1 VKVSLVG
8 SGDVDVNNI
17 ETQQAELDLV
27 GSGDI
32 NMFFTNSG
40 RVESRVVG
48 SGDITLKGSV
58 KEMKNNVR
66 GSGDIDTDE
75 LLIK

>member
-1 VKVSLVG
+1 
-8 SGDVDVNNI
+8 
-17 ETQQAELDLV
+17 
-27 GSGDI
+27 
-32 NMFFTNSG
+32 
-40 RVESRVVG
+40 VESRLVG